1 LRSCSAEL
9 TTLRLNYLFDFGR
22 RSECGWKKR
31 RSGGRRINAGR
42 PSNSARNADA
52 RRALALAAAEYTM
65 EALNVMVKLMRTAR
79 QEGVRLMAADRILD
93 RAVGKAPL
101 HIDISALRHDKIVYQ
116 SAVEI
121 RRELE
126 RRGVPPILI
135 EQMRDVTPGEPSDST
150 QS

>member
-1 LRSCSAEL
+1 MS
-9 TTLRLNYLFDFGR
+9 
-22 RSECGWKKR
+22 
-31 RSGGRRINAGR
+31 
-42 PSNSARNADA
+42 
-52 RRALALAAAEYTM
+52 ALALAASEYTM
-65 EALNVMVKLMRTAR
+65 EALSVMVHLMRR
-79 QEGVRLMAADRILD
+79 SKEDSVRLMAASRIID

-101 HIDISALRHDKIVYQ
+101 HIDVTALRHDQIVYQ

-150 QS
+150 QSWSRRQS

>member
-1 LRSCSAEL
+1 MA
-9 TTLRLNYLFDFGR
+9 G
-22 RSECGWKKR
+22 KKG
-31 RSGGRRINAGR
+31 RSGDRRINAGR

-65 EALNVMVKLMRTAR
+65 EALSVMVKLMRTAR
-79 QEGVRLMAADRILD
+79 QEGVRLMAADGILD

-126 RRGVPPILI
+126 
-135 EQMRDVTPGEPSDST
+135 TCAPSVWRWTISASV
-150 QS
+150 QEIPH

>member
-1 LRSCSAEL
+1 
-9 TTLRLNYLFDFGR
+9 
-22 RSECGWKKR
+22 
-31 RSGGRRINAGR
+31 
-42 PSNSARNADA
+42 
-52 RRALALAAAEYTM
+52 
-65 EALNVMVKLMRTAR
+65 
-79 QEGVRLMAADRILD
+79 MAADRILD

-101 HIDISALRHDKIVYQ
+101 HLDISALRHDKIVYQ

-126 RRGVPPILI
+126 RGGVPPILI

>member
-1 LRSCSAEL
+1 MWLE
-9 TTLRLNYLFDFGR
+9 
-22 RSECGWKKR
+22 KKG

>member
-1 LRSCSAEL
+1 
-9 TTLRLNYLFDFGR
+9 
-22 RSECGWKKR
+22 
-31 RSGGRRINAGR
+31 
-42 PSNSARNADA
+42 
-52 RRALALAAAEYTM
+52 M

-126 RRGVPPILI
+126 
-135 EQMRDVTPGEPSDST
+135 TCAPSVWRWTISA
-150 QS
+150 SVREIPH